1 MNYFT
6 KGMTPADIKAKY
18 RELAMQWHP
27 DRPHNKDRQNEAT
40 ERMKAINAA
49 YHAALKA
56 ADGHTE
62 TGTDGRDH
70 TYRYNEAHE
79 EAAAEIISQLL
90 TLQMEG
96 VDIALI
102 GAWVWVS
109 GNTKPYKD
117 ELGRNGLKLNWHR
130 QREAWYWKPEGWYS
144 RPNKSADLEDLADKY
159 GAKHFGQ
166 RQRERRQAQQTK
178 IAAAAA

>member
-1 MNYFT
+1 MNYFAGCT
-6 KGMTPADIKAKY
+6 TPAEIKARY
-18 RELAMQWHP
+18 RELALQWHP
-27 DRPHNKDRQNEAT
+27 DRPHNHGQKSKAE
-40 ERMKAINAA
+40 EVMKAINAA
-49 YHAALKA
+49 YHAALKG

-62 TGTDGRDH
+62 AGTDGREH

-90 TLQMEG
+90 ALQMEG

-109 GNTKPYKD
+109 GNTRPYKD
-117 ELGRNGLKLNWHR
+117 ELGKNGLKLNWHR

-144 RPNKSADLEDLADKY
+144 RPNKNADLEELASKY
-159 GAKHFGQ
+159 GAKHFNNY
-166 RQRERRQAQQTK
+166 QRERRQK
-178 IAAAAA
+178 LAA